1 MTEHQQKPSSK
12 PAYNKRAELERNEQ
26 RVRIGTIWAIQYWRG
41 LFNFRFDRY
50 LIIQVIPG
58 VYGLAVVGVASVLL
72 YASFE
77 AFLQSTWR
85 GLLYLFVGTPFLF
98 LLSVSII
105 RALLE
110 FYMVIFRIA
119 EDLDQ
124 LAGISD
130 TVNKLGDMSE
140 TVDNMVSMTR
150 DFSLWSLITGRN
162 KEQ

>member
-1 MTEHQQKPSSK
+1 MTENQQKPSSK
-12 PAYNKRAELERNEQ
+12 ATAGEGSKNERTRRQ
-26 RVRIGTIWAIQYWRG
+26 VRIGTIWAIQYWRE

-50 LIIQVIPG
+50 FIIQVIPG
-58 VYGLAVVGVASVLL
+58 VYGLAVVGIAGVLL
-72 YASFE
+72 YTSFE

-85 GLLYLFVGTPFLF
+85 GLFYLFVGTPLLF
-98 LLSVSII
+98 LLSASIL
-105 RALLE
+105 RAFLE

-150 DFSLWSLITGRN
+150 DFSLWGLITGRN